1 MQCKNCGSQ
10 EFKEKSSG
18 VFECVRCFTIQTV
31 PQPSEKHQESSEV
44 SQIKKISLESIQG
57 SLVRLKTEHGMAT
70 GFFVHEDGFVL
81 TNAHVVADQ
90 VILEGFIGDSTVVSE
105 FERYATGETL
115 NLDLAL
121 IQYLGDAPFDVI
133 PISQTDPELGETVMT
148 IGNPKNLGLSV
159 AKGTLSRKAAQEFQ
173 LDISVNPGNSG
184 GPVLNETGEV
194 IGVISYLLE
203 DLKGIGFAI
212 ARSAVYQFLDNALKS
227 KEGK

>member
-10 EFKEKSSG
+10 EFKEKSNG
-18 VFECVRCFTIQTV
+18 VFECTRCLSIQTV
-31 PQPSEKHQESSEV
+31 SKPEETLQEAPEES
-44 SQIKKISLESIQG
+44 KTNRLMLESIQE

-70 GFFVHEDGFVL
+70 GFFVHEDGYVL

-121 IQYLGDAPFDVI
+121 IQYLGDESFQVI
-133 PISQTDPELGETVMT
+133 PISEKDPELGETIMT

-159 AKGTLSRKAAQEFQ
+159 AKGTLSRKASNEYQ

-184 GPVLNETGEV
+184 GPVLNETGEFV
-194 IGVISYLLE
+194 GVISYLLD
-203 DLKGIGFAI
+203 DLNGTGFAI
-212 ARSAVYQFLDNALKS
+212 DRSATITFLDNALKS